1 MTTQYDDDQ
10 NCELVKDFVTALM
23 TARRAVMTEY
33 RKVLRF
39 APTTKTFHR
48 RFERLLALRDLLKV
62 TLREQVLARLGEEQG
77 LLLALF
83 DDSPLAKAGRKFEGE
98 ASQYDHVKGCFFN
111 GFTPCSVALYRNG
124 KVGVVET
131 TLKVDSKLNAA
142 IAAFEALCAERRA
155 PDVFLFD
162 AWYASIELL
171 TRVEELGR
179 VYITR
184 LKSNRQVLV
193 GDEHQSVRAL
203 AASIAHEQYEHL
215 VVHGRSFWIVDT
227 MLELKGLGRRRV
239 LICKNDRFA
248 EPVFLVTNNT
258 NFSTKFVLVLYQKR
272 FAIEVFFK
280 DAKQL
285 LNFSTLQCRS
295 ADKMDLHFVLVQLA
309 HWCLQKKNSISKTV
323 RAMRDSVEN
332 VTTYINQ
339 NLLMQQFLDALRTRC
354 QT

>member
-1 MTTQYDDDQ
+1 
-10 NCELVKDFVTALM
+10 M

-33 RKVLRF
+33 CKVLRF

-48 RFERLLALRDLLKV
+48 RFERLLTLRDALKD
-62 TLREQVLARLGEEQG
+62 TLREQVLAHLGEEQG

-111 GFTPCSVALYRNG
+111 GFTPCSVALYRDG

-131 TLKVDSKLNAA
+131 TLKADSKLKAA
-142 IAAFEALCAERRA
+142 IAAFEALCAERVA

-184 LKSNRQVLV
+184 LKSNRQVV
-193 GDEHQSVRAL
+193 IGNEHHSVREL
-203 AASIAHEQYEHL
+203 AASLSHEQFEHV
-215 VVHGRSFWIVDT
+215 VVHRRSFWIVDV
-227 MLELKGLGRRRV
+227 MLDLKGLGRRRV
-239 LICKNDRFA
+239 LICKNARFA

-295 ADKMDLHFVLVQLA
+295 ATKMDLHFVLVQLA
-309 HWCLQKKNSISKTV
+309 HWCMQKKNSISKTV
-323 RAMRDSVEN
+323 RALRDSVEK
-332 VTTYINQ
+332 VMSYINQ
-339 NLLMQQFLDALRTRC
+339 NPLMQQFLDALRARC

>member
-1 MTTQYDDDQ
+1 MTTYSDDTT
-10 NCELVKDFVTALM
+10 CGLVKDFVSALM

-33 RKVLRF
+33 CKVLRF
-39 APTTKTFHR
+39 APTSRTFHR
-48 RFERLLALRDLLKV
+48 RFEQLLRLRDALQEV
-62 TLREQVLARLGEEQG
+62 LREQVFAHLGEEQG

-83 DDSPLAKAGRKFEGE
+83 DDTPLAKTGRTFEGE
-98 ASQYDHVKGCFFN
+98 RSQYDHVKGCFFD
-111 GFTPCSVALYRNG
+111 GFTPCSVALYRDG

-131 TLKVDSKLNAA
+131 TLKADSKLKAA
-142 IAAFEALCAERRA
+142 IAAFESLCAERTA

-162 AWYASIELL
+162 AWYASMELL
-171 TRVEELGR
+171 TRVEEMGR

-184 LKSNRQVLV
+184 LKSNRQVLI
-193 GDEHQSVRAL
+193 GDEHYGVRTL
-203 AASIAHEQYEHL
+203 AASISHEQYAHV

-227 MLELKGLGRRRV
+227 LLNLKGLGTRRV
-239 LICKNDRFA
+239 LICKDAVFA

-285 LNFSTLQCRS
+285 LNFSSLQCRS
-295 ADKMDLHFVLVQLA
+295 AVKMELHFLLVQLA
-309 HWCLQKKNSISKTV
+309 HWCLQRRHSISKTV
-323 RAMRDSVEN
+323 RALRDSVEN
-332 VTTYINQ
+332 VRSYINQ
-339 NLLMQQFLDALRTRC
+339 NPLMQQFLDALHKRC